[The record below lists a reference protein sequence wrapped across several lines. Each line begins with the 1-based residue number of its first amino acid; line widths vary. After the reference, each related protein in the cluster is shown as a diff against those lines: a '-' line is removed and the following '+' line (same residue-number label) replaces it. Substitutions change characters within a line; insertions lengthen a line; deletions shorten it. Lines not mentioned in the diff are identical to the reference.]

1 MGTRRRVP
9 VDEDVTVAADPYPT
23 WSEVREVGPRDGLQ
37 NEDPISVEERIEL
50 IDALSATGLRAIE
63 VGSFVRADAIPA
75 MAGTDQVLAGI
86 TRVPGVRY
94 RALVPNLRGAEA
106 ALAAG
111 VDELE
116 VVLSV
121 SATHNGRNLK
131 MTVAESIDQ
140 IAAIVERA
148 DTVDVPVEAIL
159 ATSFGCPYEG
169 RIEPAAVVEV
179 ANRLSEGGV
188 STFSFADTTGM
199 ATPPTIVALLDGLL
213 AGGWAADSVAIHLH
227 NTRGTGL
234 ANLLVAAQ
242 RGVARF
248 DASVGGLG
256 GCPFAPGATGN
267 VPTEDVVHLLDSL
280 GMTTGVDLD
289 RLIEVALDLETVV
302 GRTLPGQVMRAGPWY
317 RLPTR

>member
-1 MGTRRRVP
+1 V
-9 VDEDVTVAADPYPT
+9 VADSYPSH
-23 WSEVREVGPRDGLQ
+23 SEVREVGPRDGLQ
-37 NEDPISVEERIEL
+37 NEDPIPVGARIEL
-50 IDALSATGLRAIE
+50 IDALSSTGLRAIE

-75 MAGTDQVLAGI
+75 MAATHEVLAGI
-86 TRVPGVRY
+86 TRAEGVRY
-94 RALVPNLRGAEA
+94 RTLVPNLRGAEA
-106 ALAAG
+106 AIDAG
-111 VDELE
+111 ADELE
-116 VVLSV
+116 VVVSV

-131 MTVAESIDQ
+131 MTVEESVDQ
-140 IAAIVERA
+140 IAGIADRA
-148 DTVDVPVEAIL
+148 AVADVPVEAIL

-169 RIEPAAVVEV
+169 RIEPSAVAAV
-179 ANRLSEGGV
+179 AGALRRRGI

-199 ATPPTIVALLDGLL
+199 ATPPTIVALLDELD
-213 AGGWAADSVAIHLH
+213 AGGWPPRSVALHLH

-242 RGVARF
+242 RGVSRF

-280 GMTTGVDLD
+280 GMATGVDLD
-289 RLIEVALDLETVV
+289 RLIEVALELESVI

-317 RLPTR
+317 RLPRG

>member
-1 MGTRRRVP
+1 MAT
-9 VDEDVTVAADPYPT
+9 DTYPT

-37 NEDPISVEERIEL
+37 NEDPIPVEARIDL
-50 IDALSATGLRAIE
+50 IDALSTTGLRAIE
-63 VGSFVRADAIPA
+63 AGSFVRADAIPA
-75 MAGTDQVLAGI
+75 MADTDRVMAGI
-86 TRVPGVRY
+86 TRVEGVRY

-106 ALAAG
+106 AIDSG

-116 VVLSV
+116 VVLSI

-131 MTVAESIDQ
+131 MTVDDSVAQ
-140 IAAIVERA
+140 IGEIVERA
-148 DTVDVPVEAIL
+148 ANADIPVEAIL

-169 RIEPAAVVEV
+169 RIAPTAVAEV
-179 ANRLSEGGV
+179 ADRLRSRGV

-199 ATPPTIVALLDGLL
+199 ATPPAIVALLDVLE
-213 AGGWAADSVAIHLH
+213 AAGWAAGSVALHLH

-280 GMTTGVDLD
+280 GMATGVDLD
-289 RLIEVALDLETVV
+289 RLIAVALDLEQVI
-302 GRTLPGQVMRAGPWY
+302 GRTLPGQVMRSGPA
-317 RLPTR
+317 LPT

>member
-1 MGTRRRVP
+1 MR
-9 VDEDVTVAADPYPT
+9 ADGYPT
-23 WSEVREVGPRDGLQ
+23 WGEVREVGPRDGLQ
-37 NEDPISVEERIEL
+37 NEEPIPVEARIDL
-50 IDALSATGLRAIE
+50 IDALSSTGLRAIE

-75 MAGTDQVLAGI
+75 MADTDRVLAGI
-86 TRVPGVRY
+86 TRADDVRY
-94 RALVPNLRGAEA
+94 RALVPNLRGAQA

-121 SATHNGRNLK
+121 SPTHNGRNLK
-131 MTVAESIDQ
+131 MTVDDSIAQ
-140 IAAIVERA
+140 IVGIVALAA
-148 DTVDVPVEAIL
+148 VDGIPVEAIL

-169 RIEPAAVVEV
+169 RIGPAAVVEV
-179 ANRLSEGGV
+179 ANRLGEGGV

-199 ATPPTIVALLDGLL
+199 ATPPTIVALLDALDA
-213 AGGWAADSVAIHLH
+213 AGRSPEAVALHLH

-289 RLIEVALDLETVV
+289 RLIEVALDLEQVI
-302 GRTLPGQVMRAGPWY
+302 GRSLPGQVMRAGPWY
-317 RLPTR
+317 RLPRA

>member
-1 MGTRRRVP
+1 VTA
-9 VDEDVTVAADPYPT
+9 DVHPTGGYPT

-37 NEDPISVEERIEL
+37 NEDPITVEERIEL

-75 MAGTDQVLAGI
+75 MARTDEVLAGI
-86 TRVPGVRY
+86 TRVEGVRY
-94 RALVPNLRGAEA
+94 RALVPNLRGADA
-106 ALAAG
+106 AIDAG
-111 VDELE
+111 ADEIE

-121 SATHNGRNLK
+121 SATHNGKNLK
-131 MTVAESIDQ
+131 MTVDDSVAQ
-140 IAAIVERA
+140 IGAIVERA
-148 DTVDVPVEAIL
+148 AEAGTPVEAIL

-169 RIEPAAVVEV
+169 RIEPDAVLAV
-179 ANRLSEGGV
+179 AEQLRDRGV
-188 STFSFADTTGM
+188 GTFSFADTTGM
-199 ATPPTIVALLDGLL
+199 ATPPTITALLDVLD
-213 AGGWAADSVAIHLH
+213 AGGWAPDSVALHLH

-280 GMTTGVDLD
+280 GMATGVDID
-289 RLIEVALDLETVV
+289 SLIDVALDLEKVI

-317 RLPTR
+317 RLPRG

>member
-1 MGTRRRVP
+1 M
-9 VDEDVTVAADPYPT
+9 AADTYPS

-37 NEDPISVEERIEL
+37 NEDPIPIGARIDL
-50 IDALSATGLRAIE
+50 VDALSATGLRAIE

-75 MAGTDQVLAGI
+75 MEGTDRVLAGI
-86 TRVPGVRY
+86 ARAEGVRY

-106 ALAAG
+106 ALDAG

-121 SATHNGRNLK
+121 SAPHHGRNLK
-131 MTVAESIDQ
+131 MTVDDSVRQ
-140 IAAIVERA
+140 IAAVVERA
-148 DTVDVPVEAIL
+148 AAHQVPVEAIL

-169 RIEPAAVVEV
+169 RIEPGAVVAV
-179 ANRLSEGGV
+179 AEQLRTSGV

-199 ATPPTIVALLDGLL
+199 ATPPTIVALVDAL
-213 AGGWAADSVAIHLH
+213 AAAGWSPDSIALHLH

-280 GMTTGVDLD
+280 GMATGVDID
-289 RLIEVALDLETVV
+289 RLIEVALDLERVI

>member
-1 MGTRRRVP
+1 M
-9 VDEDVTVAADPYPT
+9 AADSYPT

-37 NEDPISVEERIEL
+37 NEDPIPVEARIEL
-50 IDALSATGLRAIE
+50 IDALSTTGLRAIE

-75 MAGTDQVLAGI
+75 MAGTDRVMAGI
-86 TRVPGVRY
+86 TRVDGVRY
-94 RALVPNLRGAEA
+94 RALVPNRRGAEA
-106 ALAAG
+106 AIDAG

-131 MTVAESIDQ
+131 MTVHESVAQ
-140 IAAIVERA
+140 IAGIVERA
-148 DTVDVPVEAIL
+148 GTAGVPVEAIL

-169 RIEPAAVVEV
+169 RIEPSAVLDV
-179 ANRLSEGGV
+179 AQRLRERGV

-199 ATPPTIVALLDGLL
+199 ATPPAVVALLDVLD
-213 AGGWAADSVAIHLH
+213 AGGWPADSVALHLH

-234 ANLLVAAQ
+234 ANLVVAAQ
-242 RGVARF
+242 RGVARY

-280 GMTTGVDLD
+280 GMATGVDLD
-289 RLIEVALDLETVV
+289 RLIEVALDLEQVI
-302 GRTLPGQVMRAGPWY
+302 GRTLPGQVMRSGPWD
-317 RLPTR
+317 RLPVA

>member
-1 MGTRRRVP
+1 M
-9 VDEDVTVAADPYPT
+9 AADRYPT

-37 NEDPISVEERIEL
+37 NEDPIPVEARIDL
-50 IDALSATGLRAIE
+50 IDALSTTGLQAIE

-75 MAGTDQVLAGI
+75 MAETDRVLAGI
-86 TRVPGVRY
+86 TRVEGVRY
-94 RALVPNLRGAEA
+94 RALVPNLRGADA
-106 ALAAG
+106 AIDSG

-131 MTVAESIDQ
+131 MTVDDSVAQ
-140 IAAIVERA
+140 IAGIVERA
-148 DTVDVPVEAIL
+148 AAADVPVEAIL

-169 RIEPAAVVEV
+169 RIEPESVVEV
-179 ANRLSEGGV
+179 ADRLGAVGV

-199 ATPPTIVALLDGLL
+199 ATPPTIVALLDRLV
-213 AGGWAADSVAIHLH
+213 AGGRPADSVALHLH

-267 VPTEDVVHLLDSL
+267 VPTEDVVHLLDAL
-280 GMTTGVDLD
+280 GMTTGIDLD
-289 RLIEVALDLETVV
+289 ALIDIALDLEQVI
-302 GRTLPGQVMRAGPWY
+302 GRTLPGQVMRAGPWD
-317 RLPTR
+317 RLPTRS